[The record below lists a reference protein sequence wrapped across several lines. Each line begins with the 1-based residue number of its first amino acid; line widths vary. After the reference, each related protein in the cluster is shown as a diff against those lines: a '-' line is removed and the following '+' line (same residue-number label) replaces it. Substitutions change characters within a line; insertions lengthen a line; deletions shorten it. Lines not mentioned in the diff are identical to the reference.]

1 MFKYRVVLAE
11 IYKQGY
17 ELQSDKE
24 LTKEEAIDIIFN
36 EGIDPIPN
44 DFEYS
49 QTDFD
54 ESTIE
59 LKEQ

>member
-1 MFKYRVVLAE
+1 MFKYHVTLAE
-11 IYKQGY
+11 VYKQGY

-36 EGIDPIPN
+36 EGIDPIPG

-59 LKEQ
+59 LK